1 MLLVSLAV
9 ADNQDRKRDGTG
21 NQDRDRKRDGSC
33 AKSGT
38 CSGGKNG
45 GNPGGRGGN
54 GAGRGNQGKKGTG
67 TCNKSGSASCDGS
80 GRKNAVMAS
89 SNAAVAAADVD
100 VQACDGAKQ
109 AGKLMSGL
117 RKSGFNK
124 FAAALQQTGLAAEF
138 PEVMCAGGVTLL
150 AIPDAPMGQ
159 LPPSVRGDPVM
170 LREQLLLHVV
180 KGARPYS
187 RMQARL
193 KNYKVR
199 SKHHWRTFNTKFQH
213 HWQAPLFVCRSFSD
227 NNPSPCS
234 LPRCPPLSFPNP
246 LSPQPLAPLS
256 QTPLSRPQ
264 FACAAGAGSGRLVKA
279 SQGSAALVLRVGRG
293 WGQAAAVT
301 RPDAFRCT
309 GGAVH
314 GVNCALGLGR
324 MGRPGRR
331 VPLGQCLRNGRDEDD
346 D

>member
-187 RMQARL
+187 RMQARG

-264 FACAAGAGSGRLVKA
+264 FACAAGAGAGRLVKA

>member
-1 MLLVSLAV
+1 MLLVGLAV

-38 CSGGKNG
+38 CTGNKNG

-67 TCNKSGSASCDGS
+67 MCNKSGSASCDGS

-89 SNAAVAAADVD
+89 ANAVAAADVAAADVD

-124 FAAALQQTGLAAEF
+124 FAAALQHTGLAAEF
-138 PEVMCAGGVTLL
+138 PEVMCGQGGGVTVL

-159 LPPSVRGDPVM
+159 LPPSVRGDPLM

-187 RMQARL
+187 RMQARG
-193 KNYKVR
+193 KNYK
-199 SKHHWRTFNTKFQH
+199 
-213 HWQAPLFVCRSFSD
+213 
-227 NNPSPCS
+227 
-234 LPRCPPLSFPNP
+234 
-246 LSPQPLAPLS
+246 
-256 QTPLSRPQ
+256 
-264 FACAAGAGSGRLVKA
+264 
-279 SQGSAALVLRVGRG
+279 
-293 WGQAAAVT
+293 AAAVT

-331 VPLGQCLRNGRDEDD
+331 VPLGQCLRNGSDQDD

>member
-1 MLLVSLAV
+1 MLLVGLAV

-38 CSGGKNG
+38 CTGNKNG
-45 GNPGGRGGN
+45 GNPGGRSGN

-67 TCNKSGSASCDGS
+67 TCNKSGTASCDGS

-89 SNAAVAAADVD
+89 ANAVTAADVD
-100 VQACDGAKQ
+100 VQACDGPKQ

-117 RKSGFNK
+117 RKSGFTK
-124 FAAALQQTGLAAEF
+124 FAAALQQTGALGPLLALPLSCRCPAAIAPSPCVPCHASHHASPGLAAEF
-138 PEVMCAGGVTLL
+138 PDVMCAGGVTLL
-150 AIPDAPMGQ
+150 AIPDAAMGQ
-159 LPPSVRGDPVM
+159 LPPPVRGDALM
-170 LREQLLLHVV
+170 LREQLMLHVV
-180 KGARPYS
+180 KGARPYA
-187 RMQARL
+187 RMQARG
-193 KNYKVR
+193 KNYK
-199 SKHHWRTFNTKFQH
+199 
-213 HWQAPLFVCRSFSD
+213 
-227 NNPSPCS
+227 
-234 LPRCPPLSFPNP
+234 
-246 LSPQPLAPLS
+246 
-256 QTPLSRPQ
+256 
-264 FACAAGAGSGRLVKA
+264 FACAAGAGAGRLVKQ

-324 MGRPGRR
+324 MGRPTRR

>member
-38 CSGGKNG
+38 CSGGKND

-117 RKSGFNK
+117 WKSGFNK
-124 FAAALQQTGLAAEF
+124 FAAALQQTGALCATAGTVPLPLPLPLVSPAISPPFPCLAAEF

-187 RMQARL
+187 RMQARG
-193 KNYKVR
+193 KNYK
-199 SKHHWRTFNTKFQH
+199 
-213 HWQAPLFVCRSFSD
+213 
-227 NNPSPCS
+227 
-234 LPRCPPLSFPNP
+234 
-246 LSPQPLAPLS
+246 
-256 QTPLSRPQ
+256 
-264 FACAAGAGSGRLVKA
+264 FACAAGAGAGRLVKA

-331 VPLGQCLRNGRDEDD
+331 VPLGQCLRNSRDEDD

>member
-9 ADNQDRKRDGTG
+9 ADNHDRKRDGTG

-54 GAGRGNQGKKGTG
+54 GAGRGNQGKKGTR

-89 SNAAVAAADVD
+89 SNVAVAAADVD

-150 AIPDAPMGQ
+150 AIPDASMGQ

-187 RMQARL
+187 RMQARG
-193 KNYKVR
+193 KNYK
-199 SKHHWRTFNTKFQH
+199 
-213 HWQAPLFVCRSFSD
+213 
-227 NNPSPCS
+227 
-234 LPRCPPLSFPNP
+234 
-246 LSPQPLAPLS
+246 
-256 QTPLSRPQ
+256 
-264 FACAAGAGSGRLVKA
+264 FACAAGAGSGQLVKA

-301 RPDAFRCT
+301 RSDAFRCT
-309 GGAVH
+309 GGGGARSELR
-314 GVNCALGLGR
+314 AGLGAH
-324 MGRPGRR
+324 
-331 VPLGQCLRNGRDEDD
+331 GQAGQARASGAVLAQRQG
-346 D
+346 

>member
-124 FAAALQQTGLAAEF
+124 FAAALQQTGALCATAGTVPLPLPLPLPLVSPATSPAISMCATMPHTIRGFGGCLAAEF

-187 RMQARL
+187 RMQARG
-193 KNYKVR
+193 KNYK
-199 SKHHWRTFNTKFQH
+199 
-213 HWQAPLFVCRSFSD
+213 
-227 NNPSPCS
+227 
-234 LPRCPPLSFPNP
+234 
-246 LSPQPLAPLS
+246 
-256 QTPLSRPQ
+256 

>member
-1 MLLVSLAV
+1 MALKNILVIAVLAMLLVGLAV

-33 AKSGT
+33 DKSGT
-38 CSGGKNG
+38 CNGNKNG

-89 SNAAVAAADVD
+89 ANAVAAADVAAADVD

-138 PEVMCAGGVTLL
+138 PEVMCGQGGGVTLL

-159 LPPSVRGDPVM
+159 LPPSVRGDPLM

-187 RMQARL
+187 RMQARG
-193 KNYKVR
+193 KNYR
-199 SKHHWRTFNTKFQH
+199 
-213 HWQAPLFVCRSFSD
+213 
-227 NNPSPCS
+227 
-234 LPRCPPLSFPNP
+234 
-246 LSPQPLAPLS
+246 
-256 QTPLSRPQ
+256 
-264 FACAAGAGSGRLVKA
+264 FACAAGAGSGRLVKQ
-279 SQGSAALVLRVGRG
+279 SQGSAPLVLRVGRG

-309 GGAVH
+309 GGAVQ
-314 GVNCALGLGR
+314 GVNCALGMGR

-331 VPLGQCLRNGRDEDD
+331 VPLGQCLRNGSDQDD

>member
-1 MLLVSLAV
+1 MLLVGLAV

-38 CSGGKNG
+38 CSGNKNG

-80 GRKNAVMAS
+80 GRKNAVMGSA
-89 SNAAVAAADVD
+89 NAVTAADVD
-100 VQACDGAKQ
+100 VQACDGPKQ

-117 RKSGFNK
+117 RKSGFTK
-124 FAAALQQTGLAAEF
+124 FAAALQQTASAFPSPTPYAISHPTCHLTCHFTCPLTSHSHVSHASHHASPGLAAEF
-138 PEVMCAGGVTLL
+138 PDVMCAGGVTLL
-150 AIPDAPMGQ
+150 AIPDAAMGQ
-159 LPPSVRGDPVM
+159 LPPPVRGDALM
-170 LREQLLLHVV
+170 LREQLMLHVV
-180 KGARPYS
+180 KGARPYA
-187 RMQARL
+187 RMQARG
-193 KNYKVR
+193 KNYK
-199 SKHHWRTFNTKFQH
+199 
-213 HWQAPLFVCRSFSD
+213 
-227 NNPSPCS
+227 
-234 LPRCPPLSFPNP
+234 
-246 LSPQPLAPLS
+246 
-256 QTPLSRPQ
+256 
-264 FACAAGAGSGRLVKA
+264 FACAAGAGAGRLVKA

-293 WGQAAAVT
+293 WGQAAGVT
-301 RPDAFRCT
+301 RPDAFQCT

-324 MGRPGRR
+324 MGRPARR